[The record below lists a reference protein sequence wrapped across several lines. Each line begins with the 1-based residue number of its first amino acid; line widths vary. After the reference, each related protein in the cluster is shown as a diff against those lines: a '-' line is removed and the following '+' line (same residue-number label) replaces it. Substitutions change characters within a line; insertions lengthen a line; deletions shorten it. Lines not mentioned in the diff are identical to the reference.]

1 MQEIAED
8 PNEHNRS
15 LLKGPS
21 LVDVSDVEVCDR
33 SAVSINDA
41 ASALEAQIE
50 KENNTVRASVA

>member
-21 LVDVSDVEVCDR
+21 LHDQSHDALDRTVDRSVDKICDR

-41 ASALEAQIE
+41 ASALDA
-50 KENNTVRASVA
+50 